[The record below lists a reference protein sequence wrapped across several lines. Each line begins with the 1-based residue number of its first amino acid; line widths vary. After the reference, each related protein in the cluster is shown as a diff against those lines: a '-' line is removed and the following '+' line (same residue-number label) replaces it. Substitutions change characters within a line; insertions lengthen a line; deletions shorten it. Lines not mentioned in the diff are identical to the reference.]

1 MDRNEEQMIM
11 AFKWRAKM
19 TGNLINQFLEKYQS
33 KEKSDIAIFKELG
46 LPTEIARYCLKQR
59 IN

>member
-1 MDRNEEQMIM
+1 MDYKEEQMIL

-19 TGNLINQFLEKYQS
+19 TGNLINKLMENNKD
-33 KEKSDIAIFKELG
+33 KNEDGIFEELG

>member
-1 MDRNEEQMIM
+1 MDKNEEQMIM

-19 TGNLINQFLEKYQS
+19 TGNLINQFLEKNQS

-46 LPTEIARYCLKQR
+46 LPTEIARYCLRQR
-59 IN
+59 IQ

>member
-1 MDRNEEQMIM
+1 MDKNAEQMIM

-19 TGNLINQFLEKYQS
+19 TGNLINQFLEKSQS
-33 KEKSDIAIFKELG
+33 KEKSDLAIFKELG
-46 LPTEIARYCLKQR
+46 LPTEIAHYCLKQR